1 MIDDFFAWLP
11 GTDLIDWLF
20 LIGTVVVVVFVGF
33 VLVGG
38 VGLLADWL
46 RSRKPV
52 RKSTP
57 APPSTPVAPEPAA
70 KSRSPFAR
78 RRSVVVVG
86 DSSDR
91 TAEEIK
97 AVAAK

>member
-11 GTDLIDWLF
+11 GNDVIDWLF
-20 LIGTVVVVVFVGF
+20 LIGTVVVVAFVGF

-52 RKSTP
+52 RKQAP
-57 APPSTPVAPEPAA
+57 AAPATSESEAAPE
-70 KSRSPFAR
+70 SRSPFR
-78 RRSVVVVG
+78 RKR
-86 DSSDR
+86 
-91 TAEEIK
+91 E
-97 AVAAK
+97 VAAK